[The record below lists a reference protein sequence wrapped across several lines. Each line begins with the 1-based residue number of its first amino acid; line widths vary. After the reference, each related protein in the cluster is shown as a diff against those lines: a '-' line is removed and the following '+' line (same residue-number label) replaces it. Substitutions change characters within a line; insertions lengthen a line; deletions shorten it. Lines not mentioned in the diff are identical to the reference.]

1 VKGKIK
7 RLLDAV
13 ESGSLDQGDITQ
25 RMAEHRLAK
34 GTLEAQIEKIED
46 QLSKL
51 PTREEVKS
59 RVEEMEGEIR
69 HTYFGSK
76 KRLSEM
82 SFEEKRRLLDLLFVN
97 TTPDEGGKKPG
108 IYLKRTRWGVR
119 YIIRG
124 IFKEPITEIMD
135 SGIIRNGRVS
145 PGRI

>member
-1 VKGKIK
+1 MKGKIK

-46 QLSKL
+46 QLAKL

-59 RVEEMEGEIR
+59 RAEAMEEEIK
-69 HTYFGSK
+69 HTYLGS
-76 KRLSEM
+76 RGHLSEM

-108 IYLKRTRWGVR
+108 IYLKRTRWGCA
-119 YIIRG
+119 
-124 IFKEPITEIMD
+124 TS
-135 SGIIRNGRVS
+135 SGGFSRNRS
-145 PGRI
+145 RTSWIQAL